1 MEERPVPS
9 PSLDIPSKRAKVTKD
24 QVVPDSKTL
33 TQEPTPPVFNRK
45 LRKAAVGTGCDIRLR
60 VSVAGFPKPSLT
72 WYHNDKLLPP
82 SEAQD
87 SGGLWIRD
95 CHTSDAGLYT
105 CMATNELGEASCS
118 AVLAIMDLGEDSE
131 TTEDETTEPQMET
144 KEGPG
149 RHQDKA
155 GRRGPSGE
163 GGRMMDYNP
172 DASDRRATLPGAYD
186 PVVERE
192 LRALGS
198 RPPGPHLDPTNPTR
212 TQTADESQGRSSRIP
227 LSSPQPPPSTHKN
240 NISTQNQ
247 DLDKKPSDAH
257 PQSSTT
263 EQASNVN
270 NVVMTPK
277 LARAGPKIFDKVR
290 AFEERRSSVDLP
302 GGSVSGFGPAAS
314 CDSDD
319 SGKKTGGPSKEEG
332 RSLRDAA
339 QKRTAFKQ
347 RASSWEDKTSYSQRV
362 QSYQSKFTEELQ
374 RIKKLVGKPSLKK
387 AYSTE
392 QLPQKERLTT
402 RKLEPIPPQ
411 VLKKLEAREQ
421 ALEGRKIGGR
431 EGESRLQVFPQAQ
444 GNDLGNQS
452 NNLERDKMTQADSQG
467 KPVDSSSRGSTGK
480 ISVTMETAPVH
491 QLPGQPLPTAR
502 KTRFTRETLQSSP
515 TADKDA
521 LVATSQQPSSP
532 PGDQGTDAKRDTKMD
547 NKADHRSPSPI
558 AKRVSPIT
566 AREPGSQYPPKP
578 PRLAPSPTPS
588 ISPLL
593 KRRKAEVGRTSPA
606 LKVTVPTTL
615 VEDEPMET
623 ECVADRSNEINQS
636 KRKEGRGRKSKK
648 GRSTQPRSPDEGGS
662 SDDSYMSAD
671 EEPAEGP
678 RFERLLDDTV
688 TPSGSEVTLKCIITG
703 SPPPTV
709 TWKKNNV
716 EIRSDA
722 FHVVKSEGEKYS
734 LVIKQMRPN
743 DAGSYCITAV
753 NAAGRASCSAMISI
767 QSETTPIQ
775 CGKPVGSLEV
785 SGSIQSDEE
794 YLSPQ
799 EEAME
804 LGDSP
809 APSKSVHFKEP
820 PAFQVAPCDQ
830 GVTEGQDVVIS
841 MKVRGQPKPM
851 VYWLKDRVTVKT
863 AGRFAMRETDDGT
876 SEMRISSAQRSDAG
890 LYVCKIINEYG
901 TKQAECRVEVKA
913 AAQTALTIT
922 REVRDVAVRAGES
935 AMFECHITGPPDVD
949 VDWLSNGKLIQPAL
963 LNCKMH
969 FDGKRCRLLLNSI
982 HEDDSGTYT
991 CKLSTAKEELT
1002 SSASL
1007 KVTPSKE
1014 PLFTRKLDILEVIEG
1029 RTARFDCKVSGSPA
1043 PKVTWMHFETQVE
1056 ESDNVR
1062 ILKEGGRHSLVISHV
1077 SSDTEGFYTAVAQN
1091 VYGKSECTAELYM
1104 QEPRAAISSHMAKL
1118 EKMPS
1123 IPEEPELL
1131 ESEVE
1136 KRTMPDFVKPLAD
1149 VEVIEGKEVV
1159 LKCKVAGLPYPTITW
1174 YHNGKPIESSE
1185 ERKMTQHRDVH
1196 NLVIR
1201 SACHAHG
1208 GVYKAVISNKVG
1220 KAACYAHLYVTD
1232 IVPDPPDGPPVI
1244 ETITGKTISLSWKR
1258 PRKFDSSFD
1267 TGSLL
1272 YVVQQQPLGS
1282 IQWSVVAS
1290 NLKETNYTVTSL
1302 SKGVRYAFRVLTST
1316 GKTLSKPSPSTDLV
1330 QLLDRGPYLRKAPII
1345 MDKPDIIYVVENQSA
1360 SITITLNHV
1369 HAVVT
1374 WKRRGVALVNKPG
1387 MYDMSMPD
1395 DDQHTLKLQRVR
1407 STDVGQLVVT
1417 ASNQF
1422 GSDLCTLQLAM
1433 AVPPKFE
1440 TIMED
1445 VDVHVGETSCLAVVV
1460 EGKPDPDILWYKND
1474 VLLSESSYFTFVYDD
1489 PEYSLVVLNARPEHS
1504 GVYTCTAKNLAG
1516 SNSCKAELTVHTERK
1531 EEAEPMEDEGT
1542 ILRKMRRLTD
1552 YYDIHKEIG
1561 RGAYSYVKRVTQK
1574 KGKTEFAAKFIS
1586 ARGKRKAL
1594 ALREMDLLSE
1604 LDNERILYFHDAF
1617 EKKNVMVLITE
1628 LCHEELLERMAK
1640 KTTVMEVEIRSSV
1653 QQVLEGLRYLHQK
1666 NIAHLDIKPENIL
1679 MSGPGSDQ
1687 IRICDFGNAIKLES
1701 SEEHYCKYGT
1711 PEYVAPEIVNQ
1722 TPVSTATDIWPI
1734 GVITYLCLTGVSPFA
1749 GENDRASALN
1759 IRNYNVAFEES
1770 MFSDFCKEA
1779 KGFVIKLLVVDRLRP
1794 SAIECLRHPWFKSP
1808 TNKSISTAMLK
1819 QVLSRRRWQRSLI
1832 SYKSKMVMRSIP
1844 ELLNDS
1850 SSHVSVAVARHLKE
1864 GSPPPSSS
1872 SDSDADVDELPFIP
1886 MPLSMVFSGSR
1897 VSLNEIPGDEEVT
1910 VWPNVAADG
1919 TSRKDNMEVAGT
1931 RGGVSERLKNEEET
1945 VNEEKMGNT
1954 KRAPLKKGSSVESDE
1969 SQTKARRATMRRGS
1983 SADSALILHIDP
1995 EEGNVNEDSEASNK
2009 SLKKAVSMELPNR
2022 SPSPGVSKLSQEDY
2036 ALKLELMR
2044 QRLLRGGN
2052 VDKKMSGLRGPLFE
2066 TLGMEDERRTG
2077 SLDRNLRRSRAGQ
2090 STLTRAASSES
2101 PGEDTPKTKV
2111 FRKSA
2116 SFTQEDSEPMPLHRR
2131 FGAPLEIPSV
2141 SNGSIEGK
2149 KLQEATSMSALAEQ
2163 TSLESTSAS
2172 PTERISFILPTPGRV
2187 DQQQKQNNVKE
2198 HEDMQSMNEKNID
2211 GTEKRTNRKVE
2222 SESRS
2227 PSVITPI
2234 IVIEEDDDEEEV
2246 RKENQELRISEEE
2259 VRGDRKTSQNSKP
2272 SSAYGSAMQGVAV
2285 PSGRSDQSKD
2295 PAATAKPNRT
2305 KPTDSPS
2312 LPEHPAVF
2320 AKVATADRS
2329 PGSPST
2335 SSNPDLPTMPRQP
2348 VLRTDIKDI
2357 DSEEVFE
2364 ARFKKRESSL
2374 TRGLRKLT
2382 RNKSEEKS
2390 PVLSRKMVEGGE
2402 EVYRPGARGAPLE
2415 MVSKGLQEKSKSVQD
2430 LRGEAEKERGLGI
2443 IGRLSMRTKRS
2454 TSVDK
2459 KGEKP
2464 KEEKKQDVQKTAGSK
2479 RVSWAIGR
2487 SKSLDTKELSSAGAE
2502 RQLDEREQKKD
2513 EESSVSAMRRKFES
2527 KVAGI
2532 TAKIRTQSEERKDKD
2547 AEGSQKELVQKDL
2560 KKVTDSPVLAMR
2572 QKFEDKVAG
2581 ISTKIR
2587 SQSEERKGEAEEK
2600 RTPLFTRHRHS
2611 HSEGRGLKGM
2621 GIPENQLAKQTG
2633 AGASKESIESTSSMH
2648 SEKASESDRRSRWDR
2663 WGLTRGKK
2671 DKTPSQP
2678 DLPSSVPKE
2687 EGLSNSQKFIRSA
2700 SDFAPVFHIK
2710 LKDHIL
2716 LEGDPVT
2723 LSCLPAGSPHPEM
2736 SWMKDRKP
2744 LEVDDRINLI
2754 SHPDGRQLL
2763 RILKSSR
2770 KDAGVYECV
2779 ATNPIATITTSCT
2792 LSIACVPKRPGTPE
2806 VPQTYNNT
2814 ALVLWKPADTK
2825 PPCSYTLERKTE
2837 GDSNWMTVA
2846 TGVVDCYYNVT
2857 DLPPGSTFRFRVSCV
2872 NKAGQGPYSNC
2883 SAPVR
2888 LDPTAG
2894 GTSPTVA
2901 VVKTAPTPEP
2911 VVTSSKT
2918 FPPHKPIQ
2926 NNAPRIPVSTIT
2938 TTTSPKVTSPVTF
2951 PHPAASPSSSVPSS
2965 PAANPSTPFAGATTE
2980 EAQKPSSSLPSSP
2993 TVKAA
2998 PPPVMPKPLSPVNVV
3013 SPMTQTPLI
3022 STPTALVTPPST
3034 PTKPAVASVPTYVP
3048 TITATARVA
3057 PTPISFSPQ
3066 VLQTSSL
3073 SPIGGT
3079 STPARGTPSGRAT
3092 PSTALRQGIPQKPYT
3107 FLDEKARGRFGV
3119 IRECRENATG
3129 KIYIAKIV
3137 PYSQETK
3144 QEVLKEYEIL
3154 KTLHNEKVMALHE
3167 AYVTP
3172 RYLVLVAG
3180 YCTGKELLYSLID
3193 RFRYS
3198 EDDVVGYLV
3207 QILQGVEYIHNR
3219 RVLHLDLKPENIMVT
3234 NLNAIKIVDFGSA
3247 QSFNPLSLKHQDIGA
3262 GTLEYMAPEMVK
3274 GEVVGPPAD
3283 IWTIGVVTYIML
3295 SGQLPFEDKDPQRV
3309 ESKIL
3314 MAKFDPTKLYPNV
3327 SQSASSFVKK
3337 MLSSYPWARPN
3348 TRDCFMQA
3356 WLQDSYLMKL
3366 RRQTLTFTT
3375 SRLKEFLVEQQC
3387 RRTDDATKHKVMLR
3401 TYQSSPQSP
3410 TSGTARHVPSP
3421 K

>member
-1 MEERPVPS
+1 MKK
-9 PSLDIPSKRAKVTKD
+9 IWSKKRFQRTGH
-24 QVVPDSKTL
+24 STR
-33 TQEPTPPVFNRK
+33 TFGRFTHVFRSCRK
-45 LRKAAVGTGCDIRLR
+45 Q
-60 VSVAGFPKPSLT
+60 S
-72 WYHNDKLLPP
+72 Y
-82 SEAQD
+82 
-87 SGGLWIRD
+87 
-95 CHTSDAGLYT
+95 
-105 CMATNELGEASCS
+105 
-118 AVLAIMDLGEDSE
+118 DSE

-144 KEGPG
+144 KGGPG
-149 RHQDKA
+149 RHQDKT
-155 GRRGPSGE
+155 GGRGPSGE
-163 GGRMMDYNP
+163 GGRLMDYNP

-192 LRALGS
+192 LRTLGS
-198 RPPGPHLDPTNPTR
+198 RPPGPHLDPTNPAR
-212 TQTADESQGRSSRIP
+212 TQTADESQGLSSRVP
-227 LSSPQPPPSTHKN
+227 LSSPQPPPTTHKN
-240 NISTQNQ
+240 NITTPNH
-247 DLDKKPSDAH
+247 DLDKTKPSDPCSSKAD
-257 PQSSTT
+257 QSS
-263 EQASNVN
+263 SVN
-270 NVVMTPK
+270 SVTMTPK
-277 LARAGPKIFDKVR
+277 LARAGPRIFDKVR
-290 AFEERRSSVDLP
+290 AFEERRASVDLP
-302 GGSVSGFGPAAS
+302 GGAGSVSGFGRAAS
-314 CDSDD
+314 FDSDD
-319 SGKKTGGPSKEEG
+319 SGKKTGGPNKEEG
-332 RSLRDAA
+332 RILQGAA
-339 QKRTAFKQ
+339 QKRAVFKQ
-347 RASSWEDKTSYSQRV
+347 RASSLEDKTSYSQRV
-362 QSYQSKFTEELQ
+362 QSYQSKFAEELQ

-392 QLPQKERLTT
+392 QLSQKERLTT
-402 RKLEPIPPQ
+402 GKLEPIPPQ
-411 VLKKLEAREQ
+411 VVKKLEARER
-421 ALEGRKIGGR
+421 ALEERKVGER
-431 EGESRLQVFPQAQ
+431 EGDSRVQISPQPQ
-444 GNDLGNQS
+444 GKSLGNQS
-452 NNLERDKMTQADSQG
+452 NNPEKNKMTQPDSQG
-467 KPVDSSSRGSTGK
+467 KAVDSSSRGSTGK

-491 QLPGQPLPTAR
+491 QLPGQPLPTA
-502 KTRFTRETLQSSP
+502 TGTSLTREKLQSSP
-515 TADKDA
+515 AADK
-521 LVATSQQPSSP
+521 VATSHKSSSSSR
-532 PGDQGTDAKRDTKMD
+532 DLGTSSKRDSKMD
-547 NKADHRSPSPI
+547 NKTDHRSSSPNG
-558 AKRVSPIT
+558 KRASPVT
-566 AREPGSQYPPKP
+566 VREPGSQYPPKP
-578 PRLAPSPTPS
+578 PRLTPSPTPS

-593 KRRKAEVGRTSPA
+593 KRRKAELGRTSPA
-606 LKVTVPTTL
+606 LKVNIPTIL

-623 ECVADRSNEINQS
+623 ECAADRSNEES
-636 KRKEGRGRKSKK
+636 KTRRKEGRARKSKR
-648 GRSTQPRSPDEGGS
+648 GHSAQPRSPEEGGS
-662 SDDSYMSAD
+662 SDDSYLSAD

-678 RFERLLDDTV
+678 RFERPLEDT
-688 TPSGSEVTLKCIITG
+688 TAPSGSEVTLKCIITG
-703 SPPPTV
+703 SPTPTV
-709 TWKKNNV
+709 TWRKNNV

-722 FHVVKSEGEKYS
+722 FHVLKAEGERHS
-734 LVIKQMRPN
+734 LLIKQMRLN
-743 DAGSYCITAV
+743 NAGSYCVTAV
-753 NAAGRASCSAMISI
+753 NTAGRASCSAMLYI
-767 QSETTPIQ
+767 QSEPAHVQ
-775 CGKPVGSLEV
+775 YGKPAVCLEV
-785 SGSIQSDEE
+785 SSPMQSDEE

-809 APSKSVHFKEP
+809 APSKSVHFKELP
-820 PAFQVAPCDQ
+820 SFQVAPCDQ
-830 GVTEGQDVVIS
+830 GITEGQDVVIS
-841 MKVRGQPKPM
+841 AKVRGQPKPT

-863 AGRFAMRETDDGT
+863 AGRFAVQETDDGT
-876 SEMRISSAQRSDAG
+876 CEMRISAAQRSDAG
-890 LYVCKIINEYG
+890 LYICKIVNEYG
-901 TKQAECRVEVKA
+901 TEQAECRVEVISA
-913 AAQTALTIT
+913 TAQTALKIV
-922 REVRDVAVRAGES
+922 REVKDVAVGAGES
-935 AMFECHITGPPDVD
+935 AMFECLIAGPPNVD

-969 FDGKRCRLLLNSI
+969 FDGKRCRLLLNSV

-1002 SSASL
+1002 SSANL
-1007 KVTPSKE
+1007 RVTPSKE

-1043 PKVTWMHFETQVE
+1043 PRVTWMHFETRVE

-1062 ILKEGGRHSLVISHV
+1062 ILQEGGRHSLVINHV
-1077 SSDTEGFYTAVAQN
+1077 GSNTEGFYTAIAQN
-1091 VYGKSECTAELYM
+1091 MHGKTECTAELYM

-1123 IPEEPELL
+1123 IPEEPEVL

-1136 KRTMPDFVKPLAD
+1136 KSTMPDFVKPLAD
-1149 VEVIEGKEVV
+1149 MEVIEGKEVA
-1159 LKCKVAGLPYPTITW
+1159 LKCKVAGLPYPTIAW
-1174 YHNGKPIESSE
+1174 YHSGKRIESSE
-1185 ERKMTQHRDVH
+1185 ERKMTQYRDVH
-1196 NLVIR
+1196 SLVIR
-1201 SACHAHG
+1201 NTCHAHG

-1244 ETITGKTISLSWKR
+1244 EAITGKTISLSWKR
-1258 PRKFDSSFD
+1258 PKRLDPSFD
-1267 TGSLL
+1267 ASTLL

-1290 NLKETNYTVTSL
+1290 NLRETNYTVTSL

-1330 QLLDRGPYLRKAPII
+1330 QLLDRGPYLRKAPVIL
-1345 MDKPDIIYVVENQSA
+1345 DKPDIVYVVENQPA

-1374 WKRRGVALVNKPG
+1374 WKRRGVVLINRPG
-1387 MYDMSMPD
+1387 TCEMSMPD
-1395 DDQHTLKLQRVR
+1395 DDQHMLKIQRLR
-1407 STDVGQLVVT
+1407 STDIGQLVVT

-1445 VDVHVGETSCLAVVV
+1445 VDVHVGETSRLAVVV
-1460 EGKPDPDILWYKND
+1460 EGKPDPDILWYKDD
-1474 VLLSESSYFTFVYDD
+1474 VLLSESSHFTFVYDD

-1531 EEAEPMEDEGT
+1531 EAAEPMEDEGT

-1561 RGAYSYVKRVTQK
+1561 RGAFSYVKRVTQK
-1574 KGKTEFAAKFIS
+1574 KGKAEFAAKFIS

-1594 ALREMDLLSE
+1594 ALREMELLSE
-1604 LDNERILYFHDAF
+1604 LDNERVLYFHDAF
-1617 EKKNVMVLITE
+1617 EKKEVVVLITE

-1640 KTTVMEVEIRSSV
+1640 KTTVMELEIRSSV
-1653 QQVLEGLRYLHQK
+1653 QQVLEGLRYLHQT

-1679 MSGPGSDQ
+1679 MARPGSDQ
-1687 IRICDFGNAIKLES
+1687 IRICDFGNAIKLETS
-1701 SEEHYCKYGT
+1701 DDYYCKYGT

-1722 TPVSTATDIWPI
+1722 TPVSTATDIWPV

-1749 GENDRASALN
+1749 GENDRATALN

-1770 MFSDFCKEA
+1770 MFSDLCKEA

-1794 SAIECLRHPWFKSP
+1794 SAVECLRHPWFKSP

-1832 SYKSKMVMRSIP
+1832 SYKAKMIMRSIP

-1850 SSHVSVAVARHLKE
+1850 SSHVSIAVARHLKD
-1864 GSPPPSSS
+1864 GSPQLSSS

-1897 VSLNEIPGDEEVT
+1897 VSLNEIPGDEDVT
-1910 VWPNVAADG
+1910 GWPSVLADG
-1919 TSRKDNMEVAGT
+1919 TRKNNEVASA
-1931 RGGVSERLKNEEET
+1931 RGGAGQRLKDEEESP
-1945 VNEEKMGNT
+1945 NGEKVEKT
-1954 KRAPLKKGSSVESDE
+1954 KRVPLKKGSSVESDE
-1969 SQTKARRATMRRGS
+1969 SETKARRATMRRGS
-1983 SADSALILHIDP
+1983 SADSALLLHIDP
-1995 EEGNVNEDSEASNK
+1995 EEGNANEDSEARNK

-2022 SPSPGVSKLSQEDY
+2022 SPSPGAAKLSQEDY

-2044 QRLLRGGN
+2044 QRLLRGGSM
-2052 VDKKMSGLRGPLFE
+2052 DKKMSGLRGPLFE
-2066 TLGMEDERRTG
+2066 TLGMEDERQTG
-2077 SLDRNLRRSRAGQ
+2077 SLDRNLRRSRAGP
-2090 STLTRAASSES
+2090 STITRAASSDS
-2101 PGEDTPKTKV
+2101 PGEDVPKTKV

-2116 SFTQEDSEPMPLHRR
+2116 SFTQGDSEPMPMHRR

-2141 SNGSIEGK
+2141 GNDGLEGK
-2149 KLQEATSMSALAEQ
+2149 KLQEATSMSALTEQ
-2163 TSLESTSAS
+2163 TTLESISTS
-2172 PTERISFILPTPGRV
+2172 PTKRTSFILPTPGV
-2187 DQQQKQNNVKE
+2187 DQPQKHSNVKV
-2198 HEDMQSMNEKNID
+2198 HEDKD
-2211 GTEKRTNRKVE
+2211 GITEKRTKTQLEEADKVE
-2222 SESRS
+2222 SESTS

-2234 IVIEEDDDEEEV
+2234 IVIEEDDEEEE
-2246 RKENQELRISEEE
+2246 RKENQQLHINEKDVKGEP
-2259 VRGDRKTSQNSKP
+2259 QNNKQ
-2272 SSAYGSAMQGVAV
+2272 SSAYASVIQAVAV
-2285 PSGRSDQSKD
+2285 PFQTSNKAQSKD
-2295 PAATAKPNRT
+2295 PSATAKPNGT
-2305 KPTDSPS
+2305 KPTDSPT

-2320 AKVATADRS
+2320 AKVATADQS
-2329 PGSPST
+2329 PGSVPT
-2335 SSNPDLPTMPRQP
+2335 SSNPDLPATPRQP

-2390 PVLSRKMVEGGE
+2390 PVLSRKAVEGGE
-2402 EVYRPGARGAPLE
+2402 EVYRPGPRGAPLE

-2430 LRGEAEKERGLGI
+2430 LREGDKETGLGL
-2443 IGRLSMRTKRS
+2443 IGRLSLRAKRS

-2459 KGEKP
+2459 KGEKQ
-2464 KEEKKQDVQKTAGSK
+2464 KEDKQQNVQESAVSK

-2487 SKSLDTKELSSAGAE
+2487 SKSLDTKELNSAAGQ
-2502 RQLDEREQKKD
+2502 RQLEEREQRKT

-2532 TAKIRTQSEERKDKD
+2532 SAKIRTQSEERKDKD

-2572 QKFEDKVAG
+2572 HKFENKVAE

-2587 SQSEERKGEAEEK
+2587 SQSEERKGEAEGK

-2611 HSEGRGLKGM
+2611 QSEGRGLKGM

-2633 AGASKESIESTSSMH
+2633 AGASKESVESTSSIH

-2671 DKTPSQP
+2671 DKTPSQS

-2687 EGLSNSQKFIRSA
+2687 EGLSKSQQFIRSA

-2716 LEGDPVT
+2716 LEGETVT
-2723 LSCLPAGSPHPEM
+2723 LSCLPAGSPHPEIT
-2736 SWMKDRKP
+2736 WMKDRKP

-2763 RILKSSR
+2763 TIVKSSR
-2770 KDAGVYECV
+2770 RDAGIYECV

-2814 ALVLWKPADTK
+2814 ALVLWKPADTTS
-2825 PPCSYTLERKTE
+2825 PCTYTLERKTE
-2837 GDSNWMTVA
+2837 GESKWLTVV

-2857 DLPPGSTFRFRVSCV
+2857 NLPLGGTFRFRVSCV
-2872 NKAGQGPYSNC
+2872 NKAGQGPYSNH

-2888 LDPTAG
+2888 LDSAAED
-2894 GTSPTVA
+2894 TSPTVA
-2901 VVKTAPTPEP
+2901 VVKTIPTPPEP
-2911 VVTSSKT
+2911 LVTSSVT
-2918 FPPHKPIQ
+2918 VPPFKPVQ
-2926 NNAPRIPVSTIT
+2926 NSAPRITVSTIT
-2938 TTTSPKVTSPVTF
+2938 FTSTSPKDSAA
-2951 PHPAASPSSSVPSS
+2951 PAALPLPIVSPPKTVVTPTPPSSLPSSRATNPSS
-2965 PAANPSTPFAGATTE
+2965 PSAGTTPE
-2980 EAQKPSSSLPSSP
+2980 EAQKMSSSLPSAP
-2993 TVKAA
+2993 IVKA
-2998 PPPVMPKPLSPVNVV
+2998 PPPFVLPKPQSPVNVV
-3013 SPMTQTPLI
+3013 TPMTQTPPI
-3022 STPTALVTPPST
+3022 SPPPPLVTPPSN
-3034 PTKPAVASVPTYVP
+3034 PTKPAVTSVPVYVP
-3048 TITATARVA
+3048 TTTVTARVA
-3057 PTPISFSPQ
+3057 PTPVSFTPQ
-3066 VLQTSSL
+3066 VLQASSL
-3073 SPIGGT
+3073 SPIGEGA
-3079 STPARGTPSGRAT
+3079 STPTRGTPSERTT
-3092 PSTALRQGIPQKPYT
+3092 PSTTVLRQGVPQKPYT

-3129 KIYIAKIV
+3129 KIYMAKII
-3137 PYSQETK
+3137 PYSQENK

-3154 KTLHNEKVMALHE
+3154 KSLHSEKVMALHE

-3172 RYLVLVAG
+3172 RYLVLVAE
-3180 YCTGKELLYSLID
+3180 YCTGKELLYSLVD

-3207 QILQGVEYIHNR
+3207 QILQGVEYLHNR
-3219 RVLHLDLKPENIMVT
+3219 RVLHLDLKPDNIMVT

-3247 QSFNPLSLKHQDIGA
+3247 QSFNPLSLKHGDPEA

-3283 IWTIGVVTYIML
+3283 IWTVGVVTYIML
-3295 SGQLPFEDKDPQRV
+3295 SGRLPFEDKDPLKV

-3314 MAKFDPTKLYPNV
+3314 MAKFDPAKLYPNV
-3327 SQSASSFVKK
+3327 SQSASAFIKK
-3337 MLSSYPWARPN
+3337 MLSSYPWARPT
-3348 TRDCFMQA
+3348 TRDCFTHTWM
-3356 WLQDSYLMKL
+3356 QDSYLMKL
-3366 RRQTLTFTT
+3366 RRQTLTFTS
-3375 SRLKEFLVEQQC
+3375 SRLKEFLVEQQSC
-3387 RRTDDATKHKVMLR
+3387 RTESATKHKVLLR

-3410 TSGTARHVPSP
+3410 ASGTAPHVPSP

>member
-1 MEERPVPS
+1 MAERPGSS
-9 PSLDIPSKRAKVTKD
+9 PNLSIPSKRPKVTKD
-24 QVVPDSKTL
+24 QIVPDNGVAV
-33 TQEPTPPVFNRK
+33 QEPTLPVFIRK
-45 LRKAAVGTGCDIRLR
+45 LRKAAVGTSCDIRLR
-60 VSVAGFPKPSLT
+60 VSVAGFPKPLLT
-72 WYHNDKLLPP
+72 WYHNDELLPP

-95 CHTSDAGLYT
+95 CRTSDAGLYT

-118 AVLAIMDLGEDSE
+118 AVLAVMDLGEDSE

-163 GGRMMDYNP
+163 GGGMMDYNP
-172 DASDRRATLPGAYD
+172 DASDCRATLPGAYD

-198 RPPGPHLDPTNPTR
+198 RPPGPHVDPTNPAR
-212 TQTADESQGRSSRIP
+212 TQTADESQGLSSPVP

-240 NISTQNQ
+240 TTPDQ
-247 DLDKKPSDAH
+247 DPDNTKPSD
-257 PQSSTT
+257 PQSSKTD
-263 EQASNVN
+263 QASGVN
-270 NVVMTPK
+270 SVVMTPK
-277 LARAGPKIFDKVR
+277 LARAGPKIFDKVL
-290 AFEERRSSVDLP
+290 AFEERRASVDPP
-302 GGSVSGFGPAAS
+302 GGVGSVSGSRLGQAAS

-319 SGKKTGGPSKEEG
+319 SGKKTGCPSKDEEHILQG
-332 RSLRDAA
+332 AA
-339 QKRTAFKQ
+339 QKRAAFKQ
-347 RASSWEDKTSYSQRV
+347 RASSLEDKTSYSQKV
-362 QSYQSKFTEELQ
+362 QSYQSKFAEELQ

-392 QLPQKERLTT
+392 QLSQKERLTT
-402 RKLEPIPPQ
+402 GKLEPIPPQ
-411 VLKKLEAREQ
+411 VVKKLEARER
-421 ALEGRKIGGR
+421 ALEDRKVAQRDGDG
-431 EGESRLQVFPQAQ
+431 RLQISLQAH
-444 GNDLGNQS
+444 GKGLVNQS
-452 NNLERDKMTQADSQG
+452 NNPERSKMTQPDSQG

-491 QLPGQPLPTAR
+491 QLPGQPLPTA
-502 KTRFTRETLQSSP
+502 TRTSLARETLQSSP
-515 TADKDA
+515 AAEKDS
-521 LVATSQQPSSP
+521 LIATSEKSSP
-532 PGDQGTDAKRDTKMD
+532 IRDLGTYSKREIKMD
-547 NKADHRSPSPI
+547 SRSPSPNG
-558 AKRVSPIT
+558 KRVSPIT
-566 AREPGSQYPPKP
+566 VREPGSQYPPKP
-578 PRLAPSPTPS
+578 PRLTPSPTPS
-588 ISPLL
+588 ISPLQ
-593 KRRKAEVGRTSPA
+593 KRRKAEAGQTSPA
-606 LKVTVPTTL
+606 LKVNIPTIL

-623 ECVADRSNEINQS
+623 ECAADRSNERS
-636 KRKEGRGRKSKK
+636 RRRGGKVRKSKK
-648 GRSTQPRSPDEGGS
+648 GCSVQPSSPEEGGS
-662 SDDSYMSAD
+662 SDDSYLSAD
-671 EEPAEGP
+671 EESAEGP
-678 RFERLLDDTV
+678 RFERPLVDT
-688 TPSGSEVTLKCIITG
+688 TRCSGSEVTLKCIVTG
-703 SPPPTV
+703 SPSPTV
-709 TWKKNNV
+709 TWRKNNV

-722 FHVVKSEGEKYS
+722 FHVVKAQGEKHS

-743 DAGSYCITAV
+743 NAGSYCVTAV
-753 NAAGRASCSAMISI
+753 NTVGRASCSATLHI
-767 QSETTPIQ
+767 QSEPTHMQYGEPP
-775 CGKPVGSLEV
+775 GALEV
-785 SGSIQSDEE
+785 SSPTQPDEE

-804 LGDSP
+804 LRESP
-809 APSKSVHFKEP
+809 APSKRVHFKEP
-820 PAFQVAPCDQ
+820 PSFQVAPGDQ

-841 MKVRGQPKPM
+841 VKVEGQPKPM

-863 AGRFAMRETDDGT
+863 AGRFTVRETDDST

-890 LYVCKIINEYG
+890 LYVCKIINKHG
-901 TKQAECRVEVKA
+901 IKQAECRVDVKA
-913 AAQTALTIT
+913 SAAQTALKIT
-922 REVRDVAVRAGES
+922 REVKGVAVRAGEL
-935 AMFECHITGPPDVD
+935 AMFECYITGPPDVD
-949 VDWLSNGKLIQPAL
+949 VDWLSNGKLVQPAL

-969 FDGKRCRLLLNSI
+969 FDGKRCRLLLNSV

-1002 SSASL
+1002 SSATL

-1043 PKVTWMHFETQVE
+1043 PRVTWTHFETRVE

-1062 ILKEGGRHSLVISHV
+1062 ILQEGGRHSLVITHV
-1077 SSDTEGFYTAVAQN
+1077 SGDTEGFYTAVAQN
-1091 VYGKSECTAELYM
+1091 IYGKSECTAELYM
-1104 QEPRAAISSHMAKL
+1104 QEPRAAISSHMAKM

-1123 IPEEPELL
+1123 IPEEPEVL

-1149 VEVIEGKEVV
+1149 VEVIEGKEAL
-1159 LKCKVAGLPYPTITW
+1159 LKCKVAGLPYPTIAW
-1174 YHNGKPIESSE
+1174 YHNGKRIESSE
-1185 ERKMTQHRDVH
+1185 ERKMTQYRDVH
-1196 NLVIR
+1196 NMVIR
-1201 SACHAHG
+1201 SACHSHG
-1208 GVYKAVISNKVG
+1208 GVYKAVISNRLG

-1244 ETITGKTISLSWKR
+1244 EAITGKTISLSWKR
-1258 PRKFDSSFD
+1258 PKRMDPSFD
-1267 TGSLL
+1267 AGSLL

-1290 NLKETNYTVTSL
+1290 NLRETNYTVTSL
-1302 SKGVRYAFRVLTST
+1302 SKGVRYAFRILTST

-1330 QLLDRGPYLRKAPII
+1330 QLLDRGPYLRKAPVIL
-1345 MDKPDIIYVVENQSA
+1345 DKPDIVYVVENQPA

-1369 HAVVT
+1369 HAVVN
-1374 WKRRGVALVNKPG
+1374 WKRRGVVLANRLG
-1387 MYDMSMPD
+1387 MYELSMPD
-1395 DDQHTLKLQRVR
+1395 DDQHTLKLLRVK

-1445 VDVHVGETSCLAVVV
+1445 VDVHIGETSRLAVVV
-1460 EGKPDPDILWYKND
+1460 EGKPDPDILWFKDD
-1474 VLLSESSYFTFVYDD
+1474 VLLSESSHFTFVYDD

-1504 GVYTCTAKNLAG
+1504 GVYTCTAKNLAV

-1531 EEAEPMEDEGT
+1531 EAAEPMEDEGT
-1542 ILRKMRRLTD
+1542 ILRKMRCLMD

-1561 RGAYSYVKRVTQK
+1561 RGAFSYVKRVIQK
-1574 KGKTEFAAKFIS
+1574 KGKAELAAKFIS
-1586 ARGKRKAL
+1586 AGGKRKAL

-1617 EKKNVMVLITE
+1617 EKKSIVVLITE
-1628 LCHEELLERMAK
+1628 LCHEEMLERMAK
-1640 KTTVMEVEIRSSV
+1640 KTTVKELEIRSIV

-1679 MSGPGSDQ
+1679 MASSGSDQ
-1687 IRICDFGNAIKLES
+1687 IRICDFGNAIKLDT
-1701 SEEHYCKYGT
+1701 SEEQYCKYGT

-1722 TPVSTATDIWPI
+1722 TPVSTATDIWPA

-1749 GENDRASALN
+1749 GENDRATALN

-1770 MFSDFCKEA
+1770 MFADLCKEA

-1794 SAIECLRHPWFKSP
+1794 SAVECLRHPWFKSP

-1850 SSHVSVAVARHLKE
+1850 SNHVSIAVARHLKE

-1872 SDSDADVDELPFIP
+1872 SDSDTDVDELPFIP

-1897 VSLNEIPGDEEVT
+1897 VSLNEIPGDEDIT
-1910 VWPNVAADG
+1910 VHPSVSADG
-1919 TSRKDNMEVAGT
+1919 TRKKDTMEVAGA
-1931 RGGVSERLKNEEET
+1931 RDGANKNVKDEEE
-1945 VNEEKMGNT
+1945 NLDEESVEKT
-1954 KRAPLKKGSSVESDE
+1954 KRAPLKKGSSVELDE

-1983 SADSALILHIDP
+1983 SADSALLLHIDP
-1995 EEGNVNEDSEASNK
+1995 EEENANKDSEASNK

-2022 SPSPGVSKLSQEDY
+2022 SPSPGVTKLSQEDY

-2077 SLDRNLRRSRAGQ
+2077 SLDRNLRRSRAGP

-2101 PGEDTPKTKV
+2101 TGEEHPKTKV

-2116 SFTQEDSEPMPLHRR
+2116 SFTQGDSEPMPLHRR
-2131 FGAPLEIPSV
+2131 FGAPLEVPSV
-2141 SNGSIEGK
+2141 GNGSIQGK
-2149 KLQEATSMSALAEQ
+2149 KLQEATSMSALTEQ
-2163 TSLESTSAS
+2163 TTMESTSAS
-2172 PTERISFILPTPGRV
+2172 PMQKTSFILPTPGRL

-2198 HEDMQSMNEKNID
+2198 HEDMQSMNERNMDEI
-2211 GTEKRTNRKVE
+2211 TEKRTKTKLEKLDNVE

-2234 IVIEEDDDEEEV
+2234 IVIEEDDDEEE
-2246 RKENQELRISEEE
+2246 RKENQELHINEKEKE
-2259 VRGDRKTSQNSKP
+2259 GD
-2272 SSAYGSAMQGVAV
+2272 VAV
-2285 PSGRSDQSKD
+2285 PSQTSDEAQSKH
-2295 PAATAKPNRT
+2295 PATIAKPNGT
-2305 KPTDSPS
+2305 KSTEIPAS
-2312 LPEHPAVF
+2312 PEHPAVF

-2329 PGSPST
+2329 PGSVST
-2335 SSNPDLPTMPRQP
+2335 SSNPDLSATPRQP
-2348 VLRTDIKDI
+2348 ALRTDIKDI

-2382 RNKSEEKS
+2382 RNKSEERS
-2390 PVLSRKMVEGGE
+2390 PVLNRKGGEGGE
-2402 EVYRPGARGAPLE
+2402 EVYRPGPRGAPLE
-2415 MVSKGLQEKSKSVQD
+2415 IVSRGLQEKSKSVQD
-2430 LRGEAEKERGLGI
+2430 LREDDKETGLSL
-2443 IGRLSMRTKRS
+2443 IGRFSLRAKRS
-2454 TSVDK
+2454 SIDK
-2459 KGEKP
+2459 KDEKP
-2464 KEEKKQDVQKTAGSK
+2464 KDVQETAVGK
-2479 RVSWAIGR
+2479 RVSWAMGR
-2487 SKSLDTKELSSAGAE
+2487 SKSLDTKELNNAQ
-2502 RQLDEREQKKD
+2502 RQLDEREQRKA

-2532 TAKIRTQSEERKDKD
+2532 SAKIRTQSEERKDKD
-2547 AEGSQKELVQKDL
+2547 AGGSQKDLVQKDF
-2560 KKVTDSPVLAMR
+2560 KKVSDSPVLAMR
-2572 QKFEDKVAG
+2572 HKFENKVAG
-2581 ISTKIR
+2581 ISSKIR
-2587 SQSEERKGEAEEK
+2587 SQSEERKEGEEGK
-2600 RTPLFTRHRHS
+2600 RTPIFSRHRHS
-2611 HSEGRGLKGM
+2611 QSEGRGLKGM
-2621 GIPENQLAKQTG
+2621 GIPENQLAKQTS
-2633 AGASKESIESTSSMH
+2633 ATASKESVESPSSIH

-2663 WGLTRGKK
+2663 WGLTRSKK
-2671 DKTPSQP
+2671 DKTPSQT
-2678 DLPSSVPKE
+2678 DLPSSVHKE
-2687 EGLSNSQKFIRSA
+2687 ESVSKKQQFIRSP

-2710 LKDHIL
+2710 LKDHVL
-2716 LEGDPVT
+2716 LEGEPVT
-2723 LSCLPAGSPHPEM
+2723 LSCLPAASPHPEIT
-2736 SWMKDRKP
+2736 WTKDRNR
-2744 LEVDDRINLI
+2744 LEMDDRINLM

-2763 RILKSSR
+2763 MIMKTSR

-2825 PPCSYTLERKTE
+2825 SPCSYTLERKTE
-2837 GDSNWMTVA
+2837 GDSNWVTVA

-2857 DLPPGSTFRFRVSCV
+2857 ELPPGGTFRFRVTCV

-2883 SAPVR
+2883 SAPVS
-2888 LDPTAG
+2888 LDSTAG
-2894 GTSPTVA
+2894 GASPVVA
-2901 VVKTAPTPEP
+2901 IVKTAPAPP
-2911 VVTSSKT
+2911 VVTSSVT
-2918 FPPHKPIQ
+2918 VPSLRPAQ
-2926 NNAPRIPVSTIT
+2926 NSAPRITVSTIT
-2938 TTTSPKVTSPVTF
+2938 STKDTTSPAPPPTAPKPVVTPT
-2951 PHPAASPSSSVPSS
+2951 PTPSLPSS
-2965 PAANPSTPFAGATTE
+2965 PGTTTE
-2980 EAQKPSSSLPSSP
+2980 DTQRLSSSLPSSP
-2993 TVKAA
+2993 TVKA
-2998 PPPVMPKPLSPVNVV
+2998 PPSFVLPKPQSPINVV
-3013 SPMTQTPLI
+3013 SPMTQTPPVSPPPI
-3022 STPTALVTPPST
+3022 LVTPPST
-3034 PTKPAVASVPTYVP
+3034 PTKPVLASVPTYVP
-3048 TITATARVA
+3048 TTITARVT
-3057 PTPISFSPQ
+3057 PTPVSFSPQ
-3066 VLQTSSL
+3066 VLQASSL
-3073 SPIGGT
+3073 SPIGDGT
-3079 STPARGTPSGRAT
+3079 STPTGGTPSGRAT
-3092 PSTALRQGIPQKPYT
+3092 PSTALRQGVPQKPYT

-3129 KIYIAKIV
+3129 KIYMAKIIS
-3137 PYSQETK
+3137 YNQENK

-3154 KTLHNEKVMALHE
+3154 KSLHNEKVMALHE

-3172 RYLVLVAG
+3172 RYLVLVSE

-3198 EDDVVGYLV
+3198 EDDVAGYLV
-3207 QILQGVEYIHNR
+3207 QILQGVEYLHNR
-3219 RVLHLDLKPENIMVT
+3219 RVLHLDLKPDNIMVT
-3234 NLNAIKIVDFGSA
+3234 NLNAVKIVDFGSA
-3247 QSFNPLSLKHQDIGA
+3247 QNFNPLSLKHQNSGA

-3283 IWTIGVVTYIML
+3283 VWTVGVVAFIML
-3295 SGQLPFEDKDPQRV
+3295 SGRLPFEDKDPLKV

-3314 MAKFDPTKLYPNV
+3314 MARYDPTKLYPNV
-3327 SQSASSFVKK
+3327 SQSASAFLKK
-3337 MLSSYPWARPN
+3337 MLSSYPWARLT
-3348 TRDCFMQA
+3348 TRDCFTQA

-3366 RRQTLTFTT
+3366 RRQTLTFT
-3375 SRLKEFLVEQQC
+3375 SGQLKEFLVEQQC
-3387 RRTDDATKHKVMLR
+3387 RRTEGATKHKVLLR
-3401 TYQSSPQSP
+3401 TYQSSPQSLA
-3410 TSGTARHVPSP
+3410 SGTPPHVPSP